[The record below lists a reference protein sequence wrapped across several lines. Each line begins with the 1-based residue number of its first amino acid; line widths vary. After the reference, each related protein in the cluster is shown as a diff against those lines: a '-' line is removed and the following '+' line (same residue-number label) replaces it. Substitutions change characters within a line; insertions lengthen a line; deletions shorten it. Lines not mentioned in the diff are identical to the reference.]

1 VSGSKQTALLET
13 TQWLAFEQSHLVFL
27 NDFILE
33 KENVRNPACS
43 IVTQALI
50 YAASTEL

>member
-1 VSGSKQTALLET
+1 MIL
-13 TQWLAFEQSHLVFL
+13 FE
-27 NDFILE
+27 
-33 KENVRNPACS
+33 KKGNVRNPACS